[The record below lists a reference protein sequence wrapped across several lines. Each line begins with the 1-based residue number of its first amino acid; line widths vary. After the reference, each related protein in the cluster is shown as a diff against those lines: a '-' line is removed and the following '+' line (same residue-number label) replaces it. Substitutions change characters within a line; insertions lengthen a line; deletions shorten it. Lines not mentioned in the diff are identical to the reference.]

1 MSPVLSYLDID
12 QNKARPMTEEE
23 CRLFMEC
30 VFAEKRELETKGKL
44 EAFTEE
50 ISKECGAVGQIFEK
64 RLSWPA
70 CVSQQCAFV
79 SVPCALFVLSLA
91 GGSPGKIVMWAYTIN
106 RMYQRK
112 RDLITMDDL
121 SLCFP
126 WGFPTEPQEH
136 ELWDAQKGSRHGVKC
151 DNMVDQ
157 IETWFLDPYKP
168 VEIVHEETNE
178 GQEKTPQPE

>member
-1 MSPVLSYLDID
+1 MSSVLSYLDID
-12 QNKARPMTEEE
+12 QHGARPMSQEEAKM
-23 CRLFMEC
+23 FTQC
-30 VFAEKRELETKGKL
+30 VFAERAELAKNGRL
-44 EAFTEE
+44 EAFTEA

-70 CVSQQCAFV
+70 CQSQQCAFV
-79 SVPCALFVLSLA
+79 SVPCALMVLTLA

-121 SLCFP
+121 AHYFP
-126 WGFPTEPQEH
+126 WGFPTEQQEH
-136 ELWDAQKGSRHGVKC
+136 TLWDAQKGCRHGRKC

-157 IETWFLDPYKP
+157 IDTWYLDELKP
-168 VEIVHEETNE
+168 VEIVHEDTKANAETS
-178 GQEKTPQPE
+178 QPE